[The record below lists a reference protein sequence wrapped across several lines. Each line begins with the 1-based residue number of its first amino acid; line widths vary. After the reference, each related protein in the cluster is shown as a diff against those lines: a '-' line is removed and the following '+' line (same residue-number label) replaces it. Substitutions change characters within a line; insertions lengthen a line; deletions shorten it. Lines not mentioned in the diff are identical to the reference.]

1 MTSLEAIIDENMLA
15 SHHGYTPGHVTR
27 GRSRYSHRHEH
38 AHGERLV
45 SNHRTKTGAHPRR
58 LEMFAPVGFP
68 LVSPGT
74 PLLPLILKTLQEND
88 LPLCNRDILVV
99 TQKILSKSENR
110 YVRLADVEASP
121 RARELAAIC
130 NKDARMVEMVLRE
143 SDRIV
148 RCTRDILIV
157 RHRLGFV
164 SANAGIDRSNIE
176 SGDTQI
182 LLLPENPDRSAAEL
196 RAGIHQSCGVDVGV
210 LIIDSFG
217 RPWRLGTCGVCIGS
231 AGIVALNDYR
241 GRTDLSRRRM
251 EVTEVAQADEI
262 AAAASILMGPSD
274 QALPIVIVRGL
285 DFGGTGRAADLIRPV
300 EQDQFL

>member
-1 MTSLEAIIDENMLA
+1 MNNPCPEAGA
-15 SHHGYTPGHVTR
+15 
-27 GRSRYSHRHEH
+27 
-38 AHGERLV
+38 RL
-45 SNHRTKTGAHPRR
+45 RR
-58 LEMFAPVGFP
+58 MEVFAPVGFP
-68 LVSPGT
+68 MVLPGA
-74 PLLPLILKTLQEND
+74 PLLPLILETLGKND
-88 LPLCNRDILVV
+88 LLLRNADILVV

-110 YVRLADVEASP
+110 YVRLADVVVSP
-121 RARELAAIC
+121 RAREVAAVC
-130 NKDARMVEMVLRE
+130 NKDERMVEMVLRE

-148 RCTRDILIV
+148 RCAKDVLIV
-157 RHRLGFV
+157 RHHLGFV

-176 SGDTQI
+176 SGDMQI

-196 RAGIHQSCGVDVGV
+196 RDGIREALGVDVGV

-241 GRTDLSRRRM
+241 GKSDLAGRKM

-274 QALPIVIVRGL
+274 QALPIVVVRGL
-285 DFGGTGRAADLIRPV
+285 DFGGNGLAADLIRPV
-300 EQDQFL
+300 DEDKFL

>member
-1 MTSLEAIIDENMLA
+1 MS
-15 SHHGYTPGHVTR
+15 SSPR
-27 GRSRYSHRHEH
+27 
-38 AHGERLV
+38 
-45 SNHRTKTGAHPRR
+45 TGARPRR
-58 LEMFAPVGFP
+58 LEILAPTGFP
-68 LVSPGT
+68 MVAPGQ
-74 PLLPLILKTLQEND
+74 PLLPLILRNLQENE
-88 LPLCNRDILVV
+88 LPLADGDILVV

-110 YVRLADVEASP
+110 YMRLDEVEVSP
-121 RARELAAIC
+121 RAREVAAQC
-130 NKDARMVEMVLRE
+130 HKDPRMVEMVLRE
-143 SDRIV
+143 SERIV
-148 RCTRDILIV
+148 RCAKDVLIV

-176 SGDTQI
+176 SGDAQL

-196 RAGIHQSCGVDVGV
+196 RAGIKAACGADVGV

-241 GRTDLSRRRM
+241 GQLDLAGRKM

-274 QALPIVIVRGL
+274 QALPLVVVRGL
-285 DFGGTGRAADLIRPV
+285 AFGGPGCAADLLRPA
-300 EQDQFL
+300 EQDKFL